1 MNHNL
6 QTNLPTNDDSTQN
19 IFKALLQLG
28 IGTRTSLTFPHP
40 IPPKIWYQVMNI
52 ARKQSVSGILIDGI
66 LKLSP
71 TDMPPSDFKM
81 KSIQHLLHI
90 EKLNLQL
97 NRDAVQVS
105 EYLRKD
111 GLTCS
116 ILKGQG
122 VARYYP
128 NPLHRIPGDIDVWP
142 DKSPQE
148 IREYG
153 IHKFPNGEFRS
164 HHIDFPIMEHTEVE
178 LHFQPGYMYNPI
190 TNNRFLRFCRRHRKA
205 CATND
210 VQLEGTDQKVAVTTD
225 SFNRVYILQHI
236 MRHFLEEGIGLRQLM
251 DYCMI
256 LRQGMTETEKKETIQ
271 ELKRLNMKG
280 FAQAVMYVLK
290 TVFSLEDHYLLLNPD
305 PTKGKILLKEIW
317 EGGNF
322 GHHDSR
328 YNKVQNIGYKFL
340 RRIHKNIGLFKLAPS
355 EIIATIG
362 FLPYIFFYRRGYKLY
377 VKLQKRFSKQIE
389 NNP

>member
-1 MNHNL
+1 MNNKILH
-6 QTNLPTNDDSTQN
+6 
-19 IFKALLQLG
+19 KKLLQLG
-28 IGTRTSLTFPHP
+28 IGTRTALTFSQPVS
-40 IPPKIWYQVMNI
+40 PKTWHQVMNM

-71 TDMPPSDFKM
+71 TDMPPNDFKM
-81 KSIQHLLHI
+81 KCIQHLLHI
-90 EKLNLQL
+90 EKLNLRL
-97 NRDAVQVS
+97 NRDAVRVS

-111 GLTCS
+111 GFACS

-148 IREYG
+148 IRKYG
-153 IHKFPNGEFRS
+153 LCKFPNGEFRN
-164 HHIDFPIMEHTEVE
+164 HHIDFPIMEDTEVE

-190 TNNRFLRFCRRHRKA
+190 TNNRFLRFCRKHRKA
-205 CATND
+205 CATNN
-210 VQLEGTDQKVAVTTD
+210 VQLEGTDQKIAVTTD

-256 LRQGMTETEKKETIQ
+256 LRKGMTEKEKEETIK
-271 ELKRLNMKG
+271 ELEQLNMKG

-290 TVFSLEDHYLLLNPD
+290 IVFVLEEHYLLLNPD
-305 PTKGKILLKEIW
+305 SVKGEILLEEIW
-317 EGGNF
+317 KGGNF
-322 GHHDSR
+322 GHHNLR
-328 YNKVQNIGYKFL
+328 YHKVQNIGSKFL
-340 RRIHKNIGLFKLAPS
+340 RRIQKNIRLFKISPS
-355 EIIATIG
+355 EAIATVG
-362 FLPYIFFYRRGYKLY
+362 YLPYIFFYRRCYKLY
-377 VKLQKRFSKQIE
+377 AKLHTK
-389 NNP
+389 